1 MASAV
6 GLGELQ
12 ASVRSGKAG
21 GGRAATAAPAG
32 MRVKKGHLKVKPADA
47 AGPSSGSK
55 RKICEAMCNSV
66 QGATKDP
73 GPDPVHRLG
82 ISQWRWLHSEKFL
95 SFVILP
101 PFGVFFAGPLWA
113 RRALSGPGG
122 SLGPEGPSQPRPIV
136 R

>member
-66 QGATKDP
+66 LGETKEPVDPTQYIAWEYPNGA
-73 GPDPVHRLG
+73 GSIR
-82 ISQWRWLHSEKFL
+82 R
-95 SFVILP
+95 SFS
-101 PFGVFFAGPLWA
+101 PL
-113 RRALSGPGG
+113 
-122 SLGPEGPSQPRPIV
+122 
-136 R
+136 